1 MHFSNKISLNPSSFL
16 GRFLCIGT
24 LLISILI
31 LSGVS
36 FAQEK
41 GGQILQQLE
50 KKEFVP
56 KETPKPVIEKKEEK
70 PIKVQEAIEGS
81 KIFIKQINVQGATL
95 LNGQTIKDIIH
106 TIIPSAPL
114 TENNNGFIINKELS
128 FPEMYQIAEAM
139 TEKYRDLGYIVA
151 YAFVPQQ
158 EIKEGVLEIRVKE
171 GKAGKIT
178 VTGNKSYSTSFI
190 LKHIE
195 KIKDDASPKRDTLER
210 SMLILNDYPSLN
222 VKAQLKAGKEPGTTD
237 INAEAKDSFPISGSL
252 SYDNSGASTTSK
264 NRLTASLNM
273 GNLVT
278 SGDLLMLRGL
288 TGLDRIDTA
297 KLSYGR
303 ADYVLPINYIGTKAG
318 VYYSNAVYKVGEQ
331 FEVLEMNGKAD
342 VVGVYITHPFIKR
355 SDRTLEAKFGFDYKD
370 IYDYMLGDVWT
381 KTKTRVFNL
390 GATYDFTDSFY
401 GRNVLNLAYYHGV
414 RYLFGGSGQND
425 PDTSRL
431 NGDGEFNKYTIDVT
445 RAQKL
450 PGYNHLM
457 FKASG
462 QYSADNLF
470 VVEQFMI
477 GGASGVRGFRPSSL
491 SGDSGYLVSAELH
504 LSPIYP
510 EKKIFSQKIGD
521 TIKFVLFADNGGVYK
536 NNALAGED
544 KDDYQ
549 TSLGVGLRLYYGKY
563 LSAKVDWAV
572 PDVEGKY
579 ETKNAETYFQITLSF

>member
-1 MHFSNKISLNPSSFL
+1 
-16 GRFLCIGT
+16 
-24 LLISILI
+24 
-31 LSGVS
+31 
-36 FAQEK
+36 
-41 GGQILQQLE
+41 
-50 KKEFVP
+50 
-56 KETPKPVIEKKEEK
+56 
-70 PIKVQEAIEGS
+70 
-81 KIFIKQINVQGATL
+81 
-95 LNGQTIKDIIH
+95 
-106 TIIPSAPL
+106 
-114 TENNNGFIINKELS
+114 
-128 FPEMYQIAEAM
+128 
-139 TEKYRDLGYIVA
+139 
-151 YAFVPQQ
+151 
-158 EIKEGVLEIRVKE
+158 
-171 GKAGKIT
+171 
-178 VTGNKSYSTSFI
+178 
-190 LKHIE
+190 
-195 KIKDDASPKRDTLER
+195 
-210 SMLILNDYPSLN
+210 
-222 VKAQLKAGKEPGTTD
+222 
-237 INAEAKDSFPISGSL
+237 
-252 SYDNSGASTTSK
+252 
-264 NRLTASLNM
+264 
-273 GNLVT
+273 
-278 SGDLLMLRGL
+278 
-288 TGLDRIDTA
+288 
-297 KLSYGR
+297 
-303 ADYVLPINYIGTKAG
+303 
-318 VYYSNAVYKVGEQ
+318 
-331 FEVLEMNGKAD
+331 
-342 VVGVYITHPFIKR
+342 
-355 SDRTLEAKFGFDYKD
+355 
-370 IYDYMLGDVWT
+370 MLGDMRT
-381 KTKTRVFNL
+381 KDKIRVFNL
-390 GATYDFTDSFY
+390 GATYDFTDSLY
-401 GRNVLNLAYYHGV
+401 GRNVLNLVWYHGV

-425 PDTSRL
+425 RDTSRL